1 MVEHMSNL
9 ATRMRPQKIEDVIGQ
24 EHLTA
29 PDKILGRMV
38 SAKQMSSIILYG
50 PPGTGK
56 TSMASALSGSLNIPF
71 EYFNAS
77 TDDKKKLQAIAKE
90 AESKGQLILLL
101 DEIHRL
107 DKPKQDF
114 LLPYTENGQIILVG
128 ATTEN
133 PYISINPAIR
143 SRATLLEIKS
153 VNPQDIVNL
162 IKKASQ
168 TDEILKNFTITI
180 SDESLNFLAN
190 NVDGDVRKALNSFE
204 LAVLSTPNDKNTVS
218 ISTETLEEIL
228 QRKSLPGDKDGDEH
242 YNLLSALQKSIRG
255 SDVNAALHYLGR
267 LILSGDLVAICRR
280 LSIIAFED
288 IGLANPTAII
298 LAKDAID
305 VARETGF
312 PEARIPLATATVELA
327 LSPKSNNAYMA
338 LDKAIADIQNPQIDL
353 TIPMHVRDAHYKGA
367 SKMGVVGYM
376 YPHDFNLHYTPQQYA
391 PNDLKHVQYLN
402 TENLTTE
409 HEKQLVERAVT
420 ITKLNGD
427 A

>member
-1 MVEHMSNL
+1 MSNL

-38 SAKQMSSIILYG
+38 AAKQMSSIILYG

-77 TDDKKKLQAIAKE
+77 TDDKKKLQTIAKE
-90 AESKGQLILLL
+90 TEKQPVILLL

-153 VNPQDIVNL
+153 VTAEAIADLLEQSLTKDSVLKDYNVNVSRDTL
-162 IKKASQ
+162 LFI
-168 TDEILKNFTITI
+168 
-180 SDESLNFLAN
+180 AN
-190 NVDGDVRKALNSFE
+190 NTDGDVRKALNSFE
-204 LAVLSTPNDKNTVS
+204 LAILSTPAYQDTVT
-218 ISTETLEEIL
+218 ITTQVMEEIL
-228 QRKSLPGDKDGDEH
+228 QKKVLAGDKDGSEH
-242 YNLLSALQKSIRG
+242 YNLLSAFQKSIRG
-255 SDVNAALHYLGR
+255 SDVNASLHYLAR
-267 LILSGDLVAICRR
+267 LILSGDLIGICRR

-288 IGLANPTAII
+288 IGLANPTAVT
-298 LAKDAID
+298 LTKNAID
-305 VARETGF
+305 VARDTGF
-312 PEARIPLATATVELA
+312 PEARIPLAMAVVELA

-338 LDKAIADIQNPQIDL
+338 LDRAIADINDPEIDT
-353 TIPMHVRDAHYKGA
+353 TIPAHLRDAHYKGA
-367 SKMGVVGYM
+367 DKMGVIGYS
-376 YPHDFNLHYTPQQYA
+376 YPHDYNAHYTPQQYLPA
-391 PNDLKHVQYLN
+391 SLTNAFYLD
-402 TENLTTE
+402 TENLTTTHE
-409 HEKQLVERAVT
+409 HELVDRARM
-420 ITKLNGD
+420 IADLNRGTQQ
-427 A
+427 

>member
-1 MVEHMSNL
+1 MSNL

-38 SAKQMSSIILYG
+38 AAKQMSSIILYG

-77 TDDKKKLQAIAKE
+77 TDDKKKLQTIAKE
-90 AESKGQLILLL
+90 AEKQPVILLL

-153 VNPQDIVNL
+153 VTAEAIADLLEQSLTKDSVLKDYNVNVSRDTL
-162 IKKASQ
+162 LFI
-168 TDEILKNFTITI
+168 
-180 SDESLNFLAN
+180 AN
-190 NVDGDVRKALNSFE
+190 NTDGDVRKALNSFE
-204 LAVLSTPNDKNTVS
+204 LAILSTPADQDIVTITTQVM
-218 ISTETLEEIL
+218 EEIL
-228 QRKSLPGDKDGDEH
+228 QKKVLAGDKDGSEH
-242 YNLLSALQKSIRG
+242 YNLLSAFQKSIRG
-255 SDVNAALHYLGR
+255 SDVNASLHYLAR
-267 LILSGDLVAICRR
+267 LILSGDLIGICRR

-288 IGLANPTAII
+288 IGLANPTAVT
-298 LAKDAID
+298 LTKNAID
-305 VARETGF
+305 VARDTGF
-312 PEARIPLATATVELA
+312 PEARIPLAMAVVELA

-338 LDKAIADIQNPQIDL
+338 LDRALADINDPEIDT
-353 TIPMHVRDAHYKGA
+353 TIPAHLRDAHYKGA
-367 SKMGVVGYM
+367 DKMGVVGYL
-376 YPHDFNLHYTPQQYA
+376 YPHDYNAHYTPQQYLPA
-391 PNDLKHVQYLN
+391 SLTNAFYLD
-402 TENLTTE
+402 TENLTTTHE
-409 HEKQLVERAVT
+409 HELIDRARM
-420 ITKLNGD
+420 IANLNKG

>member
-1 MVEHMSNL
+1 
-9 ATRMRPQKIEDVIGQ
+9 MRPQKIEDVIGQ

-38 SAKQMSSIILYG
+38 AAKQMSSIILYG

-77 TDDKKKLQAIAKE
+77 TDDKKKLQTIAKE
-90 AESKGQLILLL
+90 AEKQPVILLL

-153 VNPQDIVNL
+153 VTAEAIADLLEQSLTKDSVLKDYNVNVSRDTL
-162 IKKASQ
+162 LFI
-168 TDEILKNFTITI
+168 
-180 SDESLNFLAN
+180 AN
-190 NVDGDVRKALNSFE
+190 NTDGDVRKALNSFE
-204 LAVLSTPNDKNTVS
+204 LAILSTPADQDTVT
-218 ISTETLEEIL
+218 ITTQVMEEIL
-228 QRKSLPGDKDGDEH
+228 QKKVLAGDKDGSEH
-242 YNLLSALQKSIRG
+242 YNLLSAFQKSIRG
-255 SDVNAALHYLGR
+255 SDVNASLHYLAR
-267 LILSGDLVAICRR
+267 LILSGDLIGICRR

-288 IGLANPTAII
+288 IGLANPTAVT
-298 LAKDAID
+298 LTKNAID
-305 VARETGF
+305 VARDTGF
-312 PEARIPLATATVELA
+312 PEARIPLAMAVVELA

-338 LDKAIADIQNPQIDL
+338 LDRAIADINDPEIDT
-353 TIPMHVRDAHYKGA
+353 TIPAHLRDAHYKGA
-367 SKMGVVGYM
+367 DKMGVVGYN
-376 YPHDFNLHYTPQQYA
+376 YPHDFNAHYTPQQYLPA
-391 PNDLKHVQYLN
+391 SLTNAFYLD
-402 TENLTTE
+402 TENLTTTHE
-409 HEKQLVERAVT
+409 HELIDRARMIADLNRGT
-420 ITKLNGD
+420 TK
-427 A
+427 

>member
-1 MVEHMSNL
+1 MSNL

-24 EHLTA
+24 EHLTS

-38 SAKQMSSIILYG
+38 AAKQMSSIILYG

-77 TDDKKKLQAIAKE
+77 TDDKKKLQTIAKE
-90 AESKGQLILLL
+90 AEKQPVILLL

-153 VNPQDIVNL
+153 VTAEAIADLLEQSLTKDSV
-162 IKKASQ
+162 
-168 TDEILKNFTITI
+168 LKDYKVDVSRDTLLFI
-180 SDESLNFLAN
+180 AN
-190 NVDGDVRKALNSFE
+190 NTDGDVRKALNSFE
-204 LAVLSTPNDKNTVS
+204 LAILSTPADQDTVT
-218 ISTETLEEIL
+218 ITTQVMEEIL
-228 QRKSLPGDKDGDEH
+228 QKKVLAGDKDGSEH
-242 YNLLSALQKSIRG
+242 YNLLSAFQKSIRG
-255 SDVNAALHYLGR
+255 SDVNASLHYLAR
-267 LILSGDLVAICRR
+267 LILSGDLIGICRR

-288 IGLANPTAII
+288 IGLANPTAVT
-298 LAKDAID
+298 LTKNAID
-305 VARETGF
+305 VARDTGF
-312 PEARIPLATATVELA
+312 PEARIPLAMAVVELA

-338 LDKAIADIQNPQIDL
+338 LDRAIADINDPEIDT
-353 TIPMHVRDAHYKGA
+353 TIPAHLRDAHYKGA
-367 SKMGVVGYM
+367 DKMGVVGYN
-376 YPHDFNLHYTPQQYA
+376 YPHDFNAHYTPQQYLPA
-391 PNDLKHVQYLN
+391 SLTNAFYLD
-402 TENLTTE
+402 TENLTTTHE
-409 HEKQLVERAVT
+409 HELVDRARM
-420 ITKLNGD
+420 IADLNKGATK
-427 A
+427 

>member
-1 MVEHMSNL
+1 
-9 ATRMRPQKIEDVIGQ
+9 MRPQKIEDVIGQ

-38 SAKQMSSIILYG
+38 AAKQMSSIILYG

-77 TDDKKKLQAIAKE
+77 TDDKKKLQTIAKE
-90 AESKGQLILLL
+90 AEKQPVILLL

-153 VNPQDIVNL
+153 VTAEAIADLLEQSLTKDSVLKDYNVNVSRDTL
-162 IKKASQ
+162 LFI
-168 TDEILKNFTITI
+168 
-180 SDESLNFLAN
+180 AN
-190 NVDGDVRKALNSFE
+190 NTDGDVRKALNSFE
-204 LAVLSTPNDKNTVS
+204 LAILSTPADQDTVT
-218 ISTETLEEIL
+218 ITTQVMEEIL
-228 QRKSLPGDKDGDEH
+228 QKKVLAGDKDGSEH
-242 YNLLSALQKSIRG
+242 YNLLSAFQKSIRG
-255 SDVNAALHYLGR
+255 SDVNASLHYLAR
-267 LILSGDLVAICRR
+267 LILSGDLIGICRR

-288 IGLANPTAII
+288 IGLANPTAVT
-298 LAKDAID
+298 LTKNAID
-305 VARETGF
+305 VARDTGF
-312 PEARIPLATATVELA
+312 PEARIPLAMAVVELA

-338 LDKAIADIQNPQIDL
+338 LDRAIADISDPEIDT
-353 TIPMHVRDAHYKGA
+353 TIPAHLRDAHYKGA
-367 SKMGVVGYM
+367 DKMGVIGYS
-376 YPHDFNLHYTPQQYA
+376 YPHDFNAHYTPQQYLPTSLTNA
-391 PNDLKHVQYLN
+391 FYLD
-402 TENLTTE
+402 TENLTTTHE
-409 HEKQLVERAVT
+409 HELVDRARMIADLNRGT
-420 ITKLNGD
+420 TK
-427 A
+427 

>member
-1 MVEHMSNL
+1 MSNL

-38 SAKQMSSIILYG
+38 AAKQMSSIILYG

-77 TDDKKKLQAIAKE
+77 TDDKKKLQTIAKE
-90 AESKGQLILLL
+90 AEKQPVILLL

-153 VNPQDIVNL
+153 VTAEAIADLLEQSLTKDSVLKDYNVNVSRDTL
-162 IKKASQ
+162 LFI
-168 TDEILKNFTITI
+168 
-180 SDESLNFLAN
+180 AN
-190 NVDGDVRKALNSFE
+190 NTDGDVRKALNSFE
-204 LAVLSTPNDKNTVS
+204 LAILSTPADQDTVT
-218 ISTETLEEIL
+218 ITTQVMEEIL
-228 QRKSLPGDKDGDEH
+228 QKKVLAGDKDGSEH
-242 YNLLSALQKSIRG
+242 YNLLSAFQKSIRG
-255 SDVNAALHYLGR
+255 SDVNASLHYLAR
-267 LILSGDLVAICRR
+267 LILSGDLIGICRR

-288 IGLANPTAII
+288 IGLANPTAVT
-298 LAKDAID
+298 LTKNAID
-305 VARETGF
+305 VARDTGF
-312 PEARIPLATATVELA
+312 PEARIPLAMAVVELA

-338 LDKAIADIQNPQIDL
+338 LDRAIADINDPEIDT
-353 TIPMHVRDAHYKGA
+353 TIPMHLRDAHYKGA
-367 SKMGVVGYM
+367 DKMGVVGYA
-376 YPHDFNLHYTPQQYA
+376 YPHDYNAHYTPQQYLPA
-391 PNDLKHVQYLN
+391 SLTNAFYLD
-402 TENLTTE
+402 TENLTTTHE
-409 HEKQLVERAVT
+409 HELVDRARM
-420 ITKLNGD
+420 IADLNRG
-427 A
+427 AQK

>member
-1 MVEHMSNL
+1 MSNL

-38 SAKQMSSIILYG
+38 VAKQMSSIILYG

-77 TDDKKKLQAIAKE
+77 TDDKKKLQTIAKE
-90 AESKGQLILLL
+90 AEKQPVILLL

-153 VNPQDIVNL
+153 VTAEAIADLLEQSLTKDSVLKDYNVNVSRDTL
-162 IKKASQ
+162 LFI
-168 TDEILKNFTITI
+168 
-180 SDESLNFLAN
+180 AN
-190 NVDGDVRKALNSFE
+190 NTDGDVRKALNSFE
-204 LAVLSTPNDKNTVS
+204 LAILSTPADQDTVT
-218 ISTETLEEIL
+218 ITTQVMEEIL
-228 QRKSLPGDKDGDEH
+228 QKKVLAGDKDGSEH
-242 YNLLSALQKSIRG
+242 YNLLSAFQKSIRG
-255 SDVNAALHYLGR
+255 SDVNASLHYLAR
-267 LILSGDLVAICRR
+267 LILSGDLIGICRR

-288 IGLANPTAII
+288 IGLANPTAVT
-298 LAKDAID
+298 LTKNAID
-305 VARETGF
+305 VARDTGF
-312 PEARIPLATATVELA
+312 PEARIPLAMAVVELA

-338 LDKAIADIQNPQIDL
+338 LDRAIADINDPEIDT
-353 TIPMHVRDAHYKGA
+353 TIPAHLRDAHYKGA
-367 SKMGVVGYM
+367 DKMGVVGYN
-376 YPHDFNLHYTPQQYA
+376 YPHDFNAHYTPQQYLPTSLTNA
-391 PNDLKHVQYLN
+391 FYLD
-402 TENLTTE
+402 TENLTTTHE
-409 HEKQLVERAVT
+409 HELIDRARM
-420 ITKLNGD
+420 IADLNRSI
-427 A
+427 ATH

>member
-1 MVEHMSNL
+1 MSNL

-38 SAKQMSSIILYG
+38 AAKQMSSIILYG

-77 TDDKKKLQAIAKE
+77 TDDKKKLQTIAKE
-90 AESKGQLILLL
+90 AEKQPVILLL

-153 VNPQDIVNL
+153 VTAEAIADLLEQSLTKDSVLKDYNVNVSRDTL
-162 IKKASQ
+162 LFI
-168 TDEILKNFTITI
+168 
-180 SDESLNFLAN
+180 AN
-190 NVDGDVRKALNSFE
+190 NTDGDVRKALNSFE
-204 LAVLSTPNDKNTVS
+204 LAILSTPADQDTVT
-218 ISTETLEEIL
+218 ITTQVMEEIL
-228 QRKSLPGDKDGDEH
+228 QKKVLAGDKDGSEH
-242 YNLLSALQKSIRG
+242 YNLLSAFQKSIRG
-255 SDVNAALHYLGR
+255 SDVNASLHYLAR
-267 LILSGDLVAICRR
+267 LILSGDLIGICRR

-288 IGLANPTAII
+288 IGLANPTAVT
-298 LAKDAID
+298 LTKNAID
-305 VARETGF
+305 VARDTGF
-312 PEARIPLATATVELA
+312 PEARIPLAMAVVELA

-338 LDKAIADIQNPQIDL
+338 LDRAIADINDPEIDT
-353 TIPMHVRDAHYKGA
+353 TIPAHLRDAHYKGA
-367 SKMGVVGYM
+367 DKMGVVGYN
-376 YPHDFNLHYTPQQYA
+376 YPHDFNAHYTPQQYLPA
-391 PNDLKHVQYLN
+391 SLTNAFYLD
-402 TENLTTE
+402 TENLTTTHE
-409 HEKQLVERAVT
+409 HELVDRARM
-420 ITKLNGD
+420 IADLNKGTQQ
-427 A
+427 

>member
-1 MVEHMSNL
+1 MSNL

-38 SAKQMSSIILYG
+38 AAKQMSSIILYG

-77 TDDKKKLQAIAKE
+77 TDDKKKLQTIAKE
-90 AESKGQLILLL
+90 AEKQPVILLL

-153 VNPQDIVNL
+153 VTAEAIADLLEQSLTKDSVLKDYNVNVSRDTL
-162 IKKASQ
+162 LFI
-168 TDEILKNFTITI
+168 
-180 SDESLNFLAN
+180 AN
-190 NVDGDVRKALNSFE
+190 NTDGDVRKALNSFE
-204 LAVLSTPNDKNTVS
+204 LAILSTPADQDTVT
-218 ISTETLEEIL
+218 ITTQVMEEIL
-228 QRKSLPGDKDGDEH
+228 QKKVLAGDKDGSEH
-242 YNLLSALQKSIRG
+242 YNLLSAFQKSIRG
-255 SDVNAALHYLGR
+255 SDVNASLHYLAR
-267 LILSGDLVAICRR
+267 LILSGDLIGICRR

-288 IGLANPTAII
+288 IGLANPTAVT
-298 LAKDAID
+298 LTKNAID
-305 VARETGF
+305 VARDTGF
-312 PEARIPLATATVELA
+312 PEARIPLAMAVVELA

-338 LDKAIADIQNPQIDL
+338 LDRALADINDPEIDT
-353 TIPMHVRDAHYKGA
+353 TIPAHLRDAHYKGA
-367 SKMGVVGYM
+367 DKMGVVGYN
-376 YPHDFNLHYTPQQYA
+376 YPHDFNAHYTPQQYLPA
-391 PNDLKHVQYLN
+391 SLTNAFYLD
-402 TENLTTE
+402 TENLTTTHE
-409 HEKQLVERAVT
+409 HELVDRARM
-420 ITKLNGD
+420 IADLNRG
-427 A
+427 AQK

>member
-1 MVEHMSNL
+1 MSNL

-38 SAKQMSSIILYG
+38 AAKQMSSIILYG

-77 TDDKKKLQAIAKE
+77 TDDKKKLQTIAKE
-90 AESKGQLILLL
+90 AEKQPLILLL

-143 SRATLLEIKS
+143 SRATLLEIKPVTAEAIADLLEKSLTQDS
-153 VNPQDIVNL
+153 V
-162 IKKASQ
+162 
-168 TDEILKNFTITI
+168 LKDYKVDVSRDTLLFI
-180 SDESLNFLAN
+180 AN
-190 NVDGDVRKALNSFE
+190 NTNGDVRKALNSFE
-204 LAVLSTPNDKNTVS
+204 LAILSTPVNQDTVT
-218 ISTETLEEIL
+218 ITTPIMEEIL
-228 QRKSLPGDKDGDEH
+228 QKKALAGDKDGSEH
-242 YNLLSALQKSIRG
+242 YNLLSAFQKSIRG
-255 SDVNAALHYLGR
+255 SDVNASLHYLAR
-267 LILSGDLVAICRR
+267 LILSGDLIGICRR

-288 IGLANPTAII
+288 IGLANPTAVT
-298 LAKDAID
+298 LTKNAID

-312 PEARIPLATATVELA
+312 PEARIPLAMAVVELA
-327 LSPKSNNAYMA
+327 LSPKSNNAYKA
-338 LDKAIADIQNPQIDL
+338 LDHAIADINDPEIDT
-353 TIPMHVRDAHYKGA
+353 TIPPHLRDAHYKGA
-367 SKMGVVGYM
+367 DKMGVVGYN
-376 YPHDFNLHYTPQQYA
+376 YPHDFNAHYTPQQYLPA
-391 PNDLKHVQYLN
+391 SLTNAFYLD
-402 TENLTTE
+402 TENLTTTHE
-409 HEKQLVERAVT
+409 HELVDRARMIADLNRGVT
-420 ITKLNGD
+420 R
-427 A
+427 

>member
-1 MVEHMSNL
+1 MSNL

-38 SAKQMSSIILYG
+38 AAKQMSSIILYG

-77 TDDKKKLQAIAKE
+77 TDDKKKLQTIAKE
-90 AESKGQLILLL
+90 AEKQPVILLL

-153 VNPQDIVNL
+153 VTAEAIADLLEQSLTKDSV
-162 IKKASQ
+162 
-168 TDEILKNFTITI
+168 LKDYKVDVSRDTLLFI
-180 SDESLNFLAN
+180 AN
-190 NVDGDVRKALNSFE
+190 NTDGDVRKALNSFE
-204 LAVLSTPNDKNTVS
+204 LAILSTPVDQDIVTITTQVM
-218 ISTETLEEIL
+218 EEIL
-228 QRKSLPGDKDGDEH
+228 QKKVLAGDKDGSEH
-242 YNLLSALQKSIRG
+242 YNLLSAFQKSIRG
-255 SDVNAALHYLGR
+255 SDVNASLHYLAR
-267 LILSGDLVAICRR
+267 LILSGDLIGICRR

-288 IGLANPTAII
+288 IGLANPTAVT
-298 LAKDAID
+298 LTKNAID
-305 VARETGF
+305 VARDTGF
-312 PEARIPLATATVELA
+312 PEARIPLAMAVVELA

-338 LDKAIADIQNPQIDL
+338 LDRAIADINDPEIDT
-353 TIPMHVRDAHYKGA
+353 TIPAHLRDAHYKGA
-367 SKMGVVGYM
+367 DKMGVVGYN
-376 YPHDFNLHYTPQQYA
+376 YPHDFNAHYTPQQYLPTSLTNA
-391 PNDLKHVQYLN
+391 FYLD
-402 TENLTTE
+402 TENLTTTHE
-409 HEKQLVERAVT
+409 HELVDRARM
-420 ITKLNGD
+420 IADLNRG
-427 A
+427 AQK

>member
-1 MVEHMSNL
+1 
-9 ATRMRPQKIEDVIGQ
+9 MRPQKIEDVIGQ

-38 SAKQMSSIILYG
+38 AAKQMSSIILYG

-77 TDDKKKLQAIAKE
+77 TDDKKKLQTIAKE
-90 AESKGQLILLL
+90 AEKQPVILLL

-153 VNPQDIVNL
+153 VTAEAIADLLEQSLTKDSVLKDYNVNVSRDTL
-162 IKKASQ
+162 LFI
-168 TDEILKNFTITI
+168 
-180 SDESLNFLAN
+180 AN
-190 NVDGDVRKALNSFE
+190 NTDGDVRKALNSFE
-204 LAVLSTPNDKNTVS
+204 LAILSTPADQDTVT
-218 ISTETLEEIL
+218 ITTQVMEEIL
-228 QRKSLPGDKDGDEH
+228 QKKVLAGDKDGSEH
-242 YNLLSALQKSIRG
+242 YNLLSAFQKSIRG
-255 SDVNAALHYLGR
+255 SDVNASLHYLAR
-267 LILSGDLVAICRR
+267 LILSGDLIGICRR

-288 IGLANPTAII
+288 IGLANPTAVT
-298 LAKDAID
+298 LTKNAID
-305 VARETGF
+305 VARDTGF
-312 PEARIPLATATVELA
+312 PEARIPLAMAVVELA

-338 LDKAIADIQNPQIDL
+338 LDRAIADINDPEIDT
-353 TIPMHVRDAHYKGA
+353 TIPAHLRDAHYKGA
-367 SKMGVVGYM
+367 DKMGVVGYN
-376 YPHDFNLHYTPQQYA
+376 YPHDFNAHYTPQQYLPA
-391 PNDLKHVQYLN
+391 SLTNAFYLD
-402 TENLTTE
+402 TENLTTTHE
-409 HEKQLVERAVT
+409 HELVDRARMIADLNRGVT
-420 ITKLNGD
+420 R
-427 A
+427 

>member
-1 MVEHMSNL
+1 MHLL

-38 SAKQMSSIILYG
+38 AAKQMSSIILYG

-77 TDDKKKLQAIAKE
+77 TDDKKKLQTIAKE
-90 AESKGQLILLL
+90 AEKQPVILLL

-153 VNPQDIVNL
+153 VTAEAIADLLEQSLTKDSVLKDYNVNVSRDTL
-162 IKKASQ
+162 LFI
-168 TDEILKNFTITI
+168 
-180 SDESLNFLAN
+180 AN
-190 NVDGDVRKALNSFE
+190 NTDGDVRKALNSFE
-204 LAVLSTPNDKNTVS
+204 LAILSTPADQDTVT
-218 ISTETLEEIL
+218 ITTQVMEEIL
-228 QRKSLPGDKDGDEH
+228 QKKVLAGDKDGSEH
-242 YNLLSALQKSIRG
+242 YNLLSAFQKSIRG
-255 SDVNAALHYLGR
+255 SDVNASLHYLAR
-267 LILSGDLVAICRR
+267 LILSGDLIGICRR

-288 IGLANPTAII
+288 IGLANPTAVT
-298 LAKDAID
+298 LTKNAID
-305 VARETGF
+305 VARDTGF
-312 PEARIPLATATVELA
+312 PEARIPLAMAVVELA

-338 LDKAIADIQNPQIDL
+338 LDRAIADINDPEIDT
-353 TIPMHVRDAHYKGA
+353 TIPAHLRDAHYKGA
-367 SKMGVVGYM
+367 DKMGVVGYN
-376 YPHDFNLHYTPQQYA
+376 YPHDFNAHYTPQQYLPTSLTNA
-391 PNDLKHVQYLN
+391 FYLD
-402 TENLTTE
+402 TENLTTTHE
-409 HEKQLVERAVT
+409 HELVDRARMIADLNRGT
-420 ITKLNGD
+420 TK
-427 A
+427 

>member
-1 MVEHMSNL
+1 MSNL

-38 SAKQMSSIILYG
+38 AAKQMSSIILYG

-77 TDDKKKLQAIAKE
+77 TDDKKKLQTIAKE
-90 AESKGQLILLL
+90 AEKQPVILLL

-153 VNPQDIVNL
+153 VTAEAIADLLEQSLTKDSV
-162 IKKASQ
+162 
-168 TDEILKNFTITI
+168 LKDYKVDVSRDTLLFI
-180 SDESLNFLAN
+180 AN
-190 NVDGDVRKALNSFE
+190 NTDGDVRKALNSFE
-204 LAVLSTPNDKNTVS
+204 LAILSTPADQDTVT
-218 ISTETLEEIL
+218 ITTQVMEEIL
-228 QRKSLPGDKDGDEH
+228 QKKVLAGDKDGSEH
-242 YNLLSALQKSIRG
+242 YNLLSAFQKSIRG
-255 SDVNAALHYLGR
+255 SDVNASLHYLAR
-267 LILSGDLVAICRR
+267 LILSGDLIGICRR

-288 IGLANPTAII
+288 IGLANPTAVT
-298 LAKDAID
+298 LTKNAID
-305 VARETGF
+305 VARDTGF
-312 PEARIPLATATVELA
+312 PEARIPLAMAVVELA

-338 LDKAIADIQNPQIDL
+338 IDRAIADINDPEIDT
-353 TIPMHVRDAHYKGA
+353 TIPPHLRDAHYKGA
-367 SKMGVVGYM
+367 DKMGVVGYN
-376 YPHDFNLHYTPQQYA
+376 YPHDFNAHYTPQQYLPTSLTNA
-391 PNDLKHVQYLN
+391 FYLD
-402 TENLTTE
+402 TENLTTTHE
-409 HEKQLVERAVT
+409 HELVDRARM
-420 ITKLNGD
+420 IADLNRG
-427 A
+427 AQK

>member
-1 MVEHMSNL
+1 MSNL

-38 SAKQMSSIILYG
+38 AAKQMSSIILYG

-77 TDDKKKLQAIAKE
+77 THDKKKLQDIAKK
-90 AESKGQLILLL
+90 AEKQPVILLL

-153 VNPQDIVNL
+153 VTAEAIADLLEQSLTKDSV
-162 IKKASQ
+162 
-168 TDEILKNFTITI
+168 LKDYKVDVSRDTLLFI
-180 SDESLNFLAN
+180 AN
-190 NVDGDVRKALNSFE
+190 NTDGDVRKALNSFE
-204 LAVLSTPNDKNTVS
+204 LAILSTPIDQDTVT
-218 ISTETLEEIL
+218 ITTQVMEEIL
-228 QRKSLPGDKDGDEH
+228 QKKVLAGDKDGSEH
-242 YNLLSALQKSIRG
+242 YNLLSAFQKSIRG
-255 SDVNAALHYLGR
+255 SDVNASLHYLAR
-267 LILSGDLVAICRR
+267 LILSGDLIGICRR

-288 IGLANPTAII
+288 IGLANPTAVT
-298 LAKDAID
+298 LTKNAID
-305 VARETGF
+305 VARDTGF
-312 PEARIPLATATVELA
+312 PEARIPLAMAVVELA

-338 LDKAIADIQNPQIDL
+338 LDRAIADINDPEIDT
-353 TIPMHVRDAHYKGA
+353 TIPAHLRDAHYKGA
-367 SKMGVVGYM
+367 DKMGVVGYN
-376 YPHDFNLHYTPQQYA
+376 YPHDFNAHYTPQQYLPA
-391 PNDLKHVQYLN
+391 SLTNAFYLD
-402 TENLTTE
+402 TENLTTTHE
-409 HEKQLVERAVT
+409 HELVDRARMIADLNRGT
-420 ITKLNGD
+420 TK
-427 A
+427 

>member
-1 MVEHMSNL
+1 MSNL

-38 SAKQMSSIILYG
+38 AAKQMSSIILYG

-77 TDDKKKLQAIAKE
+77 TDDKKKLQTIAKE
-90 AESKGQLILLL
+90 AEKQPVILLL

-153 VNPQDIVNL
+153 VTADAIADLLEQSLTKDSV
-162 IKKASQ
+162 
-168 TDEILKNFTITI
+168 LKDYKVDVSRDTLLFI
-180 SDESLNFLAN
+180 AN
-190 NVDGDVRKALNSFE
+190 NTDGDVRKALNSFE
-204 LAVLSTPNDKNTVS
+204 LAILSTPADQDTVT
-218 ISTETLEEIL
+218 ITTPIMEEIL
-228 QRKSLPGDKDGDEH
+228 QKKVLAGDKDGSEH
-242 YNLLSALQKSIRG
+242 YNLLSAFQKSIRG
-255 SDVNAALHYLGR
+255 SDVNASLHYLAR
-267 LILSGDLVAICRR
+267 LILSGDLIGICRR

-288 IGLANPTAII
+288 IGLANPTAVT
-298 LAKDAID
+298 LTKNAID
-305 VARETGF
+305 VARDTGF
-312 PEARIPLATATVELA
+312 PEARIPLAMAVVELA

-338 LDKAIADIQNPQIDL
+338 LDRAIADINDPEIDT
-353 TIPMHVRDAHYKGA
+353 TIPAHLRDAHYKGA
-367 SKMGVVGYM
+367 DKMGVVGYS
-376 YPHDFNLHYTPQQYA
+376 YPHNFNAHYTPQQYLPA
-391 PNDLKHVQYLN
+391 SLTNAFYLD
-402 TENLTTE
+402 TENLTTTHE
-409 HEKQLVERAVT
+409 HELVDRARMIADLNRGT
-420 ITKLNGD
+420 TK
-427 A
+427 

>member
-1 MVEHMSNL
+1 MSNL

-24 EHLTA
+24 EHLTS

-38 SAKQMSSIILYG
+38 AAKQMSSIILYG

-77 TDDKKKLQAIAKE
+77 TDDKKKLQTIAKE
-90 AESKGQLILLL
+90 AEKQPVILLL

-153 VNPQDIVNL
+153 VTAEAIADLLEQSLTKDSV
-162 IKKASQ
+162 
-168 TDEILKNFTITI
+168 LKDYKVDVSRDTLLFI
-180 SDESLNFLAN
+180 AN
-190 NVDGDVRKALNSFE
+190 NTDGDVRKALNSFE
-204 LAVLSTPNDKNTVS
+204 LAILSTPADQDTVT
-218 ISTETLEEIL
+218 ITTQVMEEIL
-228 QRKSLPGDKDGDEH
+228 QKKVLAGDKDGSEH
-242 YNLLSALQKSIRG
+242 YNLLSAFQKSIRG
-255 SDVNAALHYLGR
+255 SDVNASLHYLAR
-267 LILSGDLVAICRR
+267 LILSGDLIGICRR

-288 IGLANPTAII
+288 IGLANLTAVT
-298 LAKDAID
+298 LTKNAID
-305 VARETGF
+305 VARDTGF
-312 PEARIPLATATVELA
+312 PEARIPLAMAVVELA

-338 LDKAIADIQNPQIDL
+338 LDRAIADINDPEIDT
-353 TIPMHVRDAHYKGA
+353 TIPLHLRDAHYKGA
-367 SKMGVVGYM
+367 DKMGVIGYS
-376 YPHDFNLHYTPQQYA
+376 YPHDYNAHYTPQQYLPA
-391 PNDLKHVQYLN
+391 SLTNAFYLD
-402 TENLTTE
+402 TENLTTA
-409 HEKQLVERAVT
+409 HEIELVDRARM
-420 ITKLNGD
+420 IADLNKGATK
-427 A
+427 

>member
-1 MVEHMSNL
+1 MSNL

-38 SAKQMSSIILYG
+38 AAKQMSSIILYG

-77 TDDKKKLQAIAKE
+77 TDDKKKLQTIAKE
-90 AESKGQLILLL
+90 AEKQPVILLL

-153 VNPQDIVNL
+153 VTAEAIADLLEQSLTKDSVLKDYNVNVSRDTL
-162 IKKASQ
+162 LFI
-168 TDEILKNFTITI
+168 
-180 SDESLNFLAN
+180 AN
-190 NVDGDVRKALNSFE
+190 NTDGDVRKALNSFE
-204 LAVLSTPNDKNTVS
+204 LAILSTPADQDTVT
-218 ISTETLEEIL
+218 ITTQVMEEIL
-228 QRKSLPGDKDGDEH
+228 QKKVLAGDKDGSEH
-242 YNLLSALQKSIRG
+242 YNLLSAFQKSIRG
-255 SDVNAALHYLGR
+255 SDVNASLHYLAR
-267 LILSGDLVAICRR
+267 LILSGDLIGICRR

-288 IGLANPTAII
+288 IGLANPTAVT
-298 LAKDAID
+298 LTKNAID
-305 VARETGF
+305 VARDTGF
-312 PEARIPLATATVELA
+312 PEARIPLAMAVVELA

-338 LDKAIADIQNPQIDL
+338 LDRAIADINDPEIDT
-353 TIPMHVRDAHYKGA
+353 TIPLHLRDAHYKGA
-367 SKMGVVGYM
+367 DKMGVIGYN
-376 YPHDFNLHYTPQQYA
+376 YPHDFNTHYTPQQYLPTSLTNA
-391 PNDLKHVQYLN
+391 FYLD
-402 TENLTTE
+402 TENLTTTHE
-409 HEKQLVERAVT
+409 HELVDRARMIADLNRGT
-420 ITKLNGD
+420 TK
-427 A
+427 

>member
-1 MVEHMSNL
+1 MSNL

-38 SAKQMSSIILYG
+38 AAKQMSSIILYG

-77 TDDKKKLQAIAKE
+77 TDDKKKLQTIAKE
-90 AESKGQLILLL
+90 AEKQPVILLL

-153 VNPQDIVNL
+153 VTAEAIADLLEQSLTKDSVLKDYNVNVSRDTL
-162 IKKASQ
+162 LFI
-168 TDEILKNFTITI
+168 
-180 SDESLNFLAN
+180 AN
-190 NVDGDVRKALNSFE
+190 NTDGDVRKALNSFE
-204 LAVLSTPNDKNTVS
+204 LAILSTPADQDTVT
-218 ISTETLEEIL
+218 ITTQVMEEIL
-228 QRKSLPGDKDGDEH
+228 QKKVLAGDKDGSEH
-242 YNLLSALQKSIRG
+242 YNLLSAFQKSIRG
-255 SDVNAALHYLGR
+255 SDVNASLHYLAR
-267 LILSGDLVAICRR
+267 LILSGDLIGICRR

-288 IGLANPTAII
+288 IGLANPTAVT
-298 LAKDAID
+298 LTKNAID
-305 VARETGF
+305 VARDTGF
-312 PEARIPLATATVELA
+312 PEARIPLAMAVVELA

-338 LDKAIADIQNPQIDL
+338 LDRAIADINDPEIDT
-353 TIPMHVRDAHYKGA
+353 TIPMHLPDAHYKGA
-367 SKMGVVGYM
+367 DKMGVVGYA
-376 YPHDFNLHYTPQQYA
+376 YPHDYNAHYTPQQYLPA
-391 PNDLKHVQYLN
+391 SLTNAFYLD
-402 TENLTTE
+402 TENLTTTHE
-409 HEKQLVERAVT
+409 HELVDRARM
-420 ITKLNGD
+420 IADLNRG
-427 A
+427 AQK

>member
-1 MVEHMSNL
+1 MSNL

-38 SAKQMSSIILYG
+38 AAKQMSSIILYG

-77 TDDKKKLQAIAKE
+77 TDDKKKLQTIAKE
-90 AESKGQLILLL
+90 AEKQPVILLL

-153 VNPQDIVNL
+153 VTAEAIADLLEQSLTKDSV
-162 IKKASQ
+162 
-168 TDEILKNFTITI
+168 LKDYKVDVSRDTLLFI
-180 SDESLNFLAN
+180 AN
-190 NVDGDVRKALNSFE
+190 NTDGDVRKALNSFE
-204 LAVLSTPNDKNTVS
+204 LAILSTPANQDTVT
-218 ISTETLEEIL
+218 ITTQVMEEIL
-228 QRKSLPGDKDGDEH
+228 QKKVLAGDKDGSEH
-242 YNLLSALQKSIRG
+242 YNLLSAFQKSIRG
-255 SDVNAALHYLGR
+255 SDVNASLHYLAR
-267 LILSGDLVAICRR
+267 LILSGDLIGICRR

-288 IGLANPTAII
+288 IGLANPTAVT
-298 LAKDAID
+298 LTKNAID
-305 VARETGF
+305 VARDTGF
-312 PEARIPLATATVELA
+312 PEARIPLAMAVVELA

-338 LDKAIADIQNPQIDL
+338 LDRAIADINDPEIDT
-353 TIPMHVRDAHYKGA
+353 TIPPHLRDAHYKGA
-367 SKMGVVGYM
+367 DKMGVVGYS
-376 YPHDFNLHYTPQQYA
+376 YPHDYNAHYTPQQYLPA
-391 PNDLKHVQYLN
+391 SLTNAFYLD
-402 TENLTTE
+402 TENLTTTHE
-409 HEKQLVERAVT
+409 HELVDRARM
-420 ITKLNGD
+420 IADLNRG
-427 A
+427 AQK

>member
-1 MVEHMSNL
+1 
-9 ATRMRPQKIEDVIGQ
+9 MRPQKIEDVIGQ

-38 SAKQMSSIILYG
+38 AAKQMSSIILYG

-77 TDDKKKLQAIAKE
+77 TDDKKKLQNIAKE
-90 AESKGQLILLL
+90 AEKQPVILLL

-153 VNPQDIVNL
+153 VTAEAIADLLEQSLTKDSVLKDYNVNVSRDTL
-162 IKKASQ
+162 LFI
-168 TDEILKNFTITI
+168 
-180 SDESLNFLAN
+180 AN
-190 NVDGDVRKALNSFE
+190 NTDGDVRKALNSFE
-204 LAVLSTPNDKNTVS
+204 LAILSTPADQDTVT
-218 ISTETLEEIL
+218 ITTQVMEEIL
-228 QRKSLPGDKDGDEH
+228 QKKVLAGDKDGSEH
-242 YNLLSALQKSIRG
+242 YNLLSAFQKSIRG
-255 SDVNAALHYLGR
+255 SDVNASLHYLAR
-267 LILSGDLVAICRR
+267 LILSGDLIGICRR

-288 IGLANPTAII
+288 IGLANPTAVT
-298 LAKDAID
+298 LTKNAID
-305 VARETGF
+305 VARDTGF
-312 PEARIPLATATVELA
+312 PEARIPLAMAVVELA

-338 LDKAIADIQNPQIDL
+338 LDRAIADINDPEIDT
-353 TIPMHVRDAHYKGA
+353 TIPLHLRDAHYKGA
-367 SKMGVVGYM
+367 DKMGVVGYN
-376 YPHDFNLHYTPQQYA
+376 YPHDFNAHYTPQQYLPTSLTNA
-391 PNDLKHVQYLN
+391 FYLD
-402 TENLTTE
+402 TENLTTTHE
-409 HEKQLVERAVT
+409 HELVDRARM
-420 ITKLNGD
+420 IADLNRGATK
-427 A
+427 

>member
-1 MVEHMSNL
+1 MSNL

-38 SAKQMSSIILYG
+38 AAKQMSSIILYG

-77 TDDKKKLQAIAKE
+77 TDDKKKLQTIAKE
-90 AESKGQLILLL
+90 AEKQPVILLL

-153 VNPQDIVNL
+153 VTADAIADLLEQSLTKDSV
-162 IKKASQ
+162 
-168 TDEILKNFTITI
+168 LKDYKVDVSRDTLLFI
-180 SDESLNFLAN
+180 AN
-190 NVDGDVRKALNSFE
+190 NTDGDVRKALNSFE
-204 LAVLSTPNDKNTVS
+204 LAILSTPADQDTVT
-218 ISTETLEEIL
+218 ITTQVMEEIL
-228 QRKSLPGDKDGDEH
+228 QKKVLAGDKDGSEH
-242 YNLLSALQKSIRG
+242 YNLLSAFQKSIRG
-255 SDVNAALHYLGR
+255 SDVNASLHYLAR
-267 LILSGDLVAICRR
+267 LILSGDLIGICRR

-288 IGLANPTAII
+288 IGLANPTAVT
-298 LAKDAID
+298 LTKNAID
-305 VARETGF
+305 VARDTGF
-312 PEARIPLATATVELA
+312 PEARIPLAMAVVELA

-338 LDKAIADIQNPQIDL
+338 LERAIADINDPEIDT
-353 TIPMHVRDAHYKGA
+353 TIPAHLRDAHYKGA
-367 SKMGVVGYM
+367 DKMGVIGYS
-376 YPHDFNLHYTPQQYA
+376 YPHDYNAHYTPQQYLPA
-391 PNDLKHVQYLN
+391 SLTNAFYLD
-402 TENLTTE
+402 TENLTTTHE
-409 HEKQLVERAVT
+409 HELVDRARM
-420 ITKLNGD
+420 IADLNRGATK
-427 A
+427 

>member
-1 MVEHMSNL
+1 MSNL

-38 SAKQMSSIILYG
+38 AAKQMSSIILYG

-77 TDDKKKLQAIAKE
+77 TDDKKKLQTIAKE
-90 AESKGQLILLL
+90 AEKQPVILLL

-153 VNPQDIVNL
+153 VTAEAIADLLEQSLTKDSVLKDYNVNVSRDTL
-162 IKKASQ
+162 LFI
-168 TDEILKNFTITI
+168 
-180 SDESLNFLAN
+180 AN
-190 NVDGDVRKALNSFE
+190 NTDGDVRKALNSFE
-204 LAVLSTPNDKNTVS
+204 LAILSTPLDQDTVT
-218 ISTETLEEIL
+218 ITTQVMEEIL
-228 QRKSLPGDKDGDEH
+228 QKKVLAGDKDGSEH
-242 YNLLSALQKSIRG
+242 YNLLSAFQKSIRG
-255 SDVNAALHYLGR
+255 SDVNASLHYLAR
-267 LILSGDLVAICRR
+267 LILSGDLIGICRR

-288 IGLANPTAII
+288 IGLANPTAVT
-298 LAKDAID
+298 LTKNAID
-305 VARETGF
+305 VARDTGF
-312 PEARIPLATATVELA
+312 PEARIPLAMAVVELA

-338 LDKAIADIQNPQIDL
+338 LDRAIADINDPEIDT
-353 TIPMHVRDAHYKGA
+353 TIPLHLRDAHYKGA
-367 SKMGVVGYM
+367 DKMGVVGYN
-376 YPHDFNLHYTPQQYA
+376 YPHDFNAHYTPQQYLPTSLTNA
-391 PNDLKHVQYLN
+391 FYLD
-402 TENLTTE
+402 TENLTTTHE
-409 HEKQLVERAVT
+409 HELVDRARMIADLNRGT
-420 ITKLNGD
+420 TK
-427 A
+427 

>member
-1 MVEHMSNL
+1 MSNL

-38 SAKQMSSIILYG
+38 AAKQMSSIILYG

-77 TDDKKKLQAIAKE
+77 TDDKKKLQTIAKE
-90 AESKGQLILLL
+90 AEKQPVILLL

-153 VNPQDIVNL
+153 VTAEAIANLLEQSLTKDSVLKDYNVNVSRDTL
-162 IKKASQ
+162 LFI
-168 TDEILKNFTITI
+168 
-180 SDESLNFLAN
+180 AN
-190 NVDGDVRKALNSFE
+190 NTDGDVRKALNSFE
-204 LAVLSTPNDKNTVS
+204 LAILSTPADQDTVT
-218 ISTETLEEIL
+218 ITTQVMEEIL
-228 QRKSLPGDKDGDEH
+228 QKKVLAGDKDGSEH
-242 YNLLSALQKSIRG
+242 YNLLSAFQKSIRG
-255 SDVNAALHYLGR
+255 SDVNASLHYLAR
-267 LILSGDLVAICRR
+267 LILSGDLIGICRR

-288 IGLANPTAII
+288 IGLANPTAVT
-298 LAKDAID
+298 LTKNAID
-305 VARETGF
+305 VARDTGF
-312 PEARIPLATATVELA
+312 PEARIPLAMAVVELA

-338 LDKAIADIQNPQIDL
+338 LDRAIADINDPEIDT
-353 TIPMHVRDAHYKGA
+353 TIPAHLRDAHYKGA
-367 SKMGVVGYM
+367 DKMGVVGYN
-376 YPHDFNLHYTPQQYA
+376 YPHDFNAHYTPQQYLPA
-391 PNDLKHVQYLN
+391 SLTNAFYLD
-402 TENLTTE
+402 TENLTTTHE
-409 HEKQLVERAVT
+409 HELVDRARM
-420 ITKLNGD
+420 IADLNRGATK
-427 A
+427 

>member
-1 MVEHMSNL
+1 MSNL

-38 SAKQMSSIILYG
+38 AAKQMSSIILYG

-77 TDDKKKLQAIAKE
+77 TDDKKKLQTIAKK
-90 AESKGQLILLL
+90 AEKQPLILLL

-153 VNPQDIVNL
+153 VTAETIANL
-162 IKKASQ
+162 L
-168 TDEILKNFTITI
+168 E
-180 SDESLNFLAN
+180 ESLTKDSVLKDYKVNVSRDTLLFIAN
-190 NVDGDVRKALNSFE
+190 NTDGDVRKALNSFE
-204 LAVLSTPNDKNTVS
+204 LAILSTPADQDTVT
-218 ISTETLEEIL
+218 ITTQIMEEIIQKKTL
-228 QRKSLPGDKDGDEH
+228 AGDKDGSEH
-242 YNLLSALQKSIRG
+242 YNLLSAFQKSIRG
-255 SDVNAALHYLGR
+255 SDVNASLHYLAR
-267 LILSGDLVAICRR
+267 LILSGDLIGICRR

-288 IGLANPTAII
+288 IGLANPTAVT
-298 LAKDAID
+298 LTKNAID

-312 PEARIPLATATVELA
+312 PEARIPLAMAVVELA
-327 LSPKSNNAYMA
+327 LSPKSNNAYRA
-338 LDKAIADIQNPQIDL
+338 LDRALADVNAPGIDL
-353 TIPMHVRDAHYKGA
+353 AIPMHLRDTHYKGA
-367 SKMGVVGYM
+367 DKMGVVGYN
-376 YPHDFNLHYTPQQYA
+376 YPHDFNAHYTPQQYLPA
-391 PNDLKHVQYLN
+391 SLTNAFYLD
-402 TENLTTE
+402 TENLTTTHE
-409 HEKQLVERAVT
+409 HELVDRARM
-420 ITKLNGD
+420 IADLNKGSQK
-427 A
+427 

>member
-1 MVEHMSNL
+1 MSNL

-24 EHLTA
+24 EHLTT

-38 SAKQMSSIILYG
+38 AAKQMSSIILYG

-77 TDDKKKLQAIAKE
+77 TDDKKKLQTIAKE
-90 AESKGQLILLL
+90 AEKQPVILLL

-153 VNPQDIVNL
+153 VTAEAIADLLEQSLTKDSV
-162 IKKASQ
+162 
-168 TDEILKNFTITI
+168 LKDYKVDVSRDTLLFI
-180 SDESLNFLAN
+180 AN
-190 NVDGDVRKALNSFE
+190 NTDGDVRKALNSFE
-204 LAVLSTPNDKNTVS
+204 LAILSTPLDQDTVT
-218 ISTETLEEIL
+218 ITTQVMEEIL
-228 QRKSLPGDKDGDEH
+228 QKKVLAGDKDGSEH
-242 YNLLSALQKSIRG
+242 YNLLSAFQKSIRG
-255 SDVNAALHYLGR
+255 SDVNASLHYLAR
-267 LILSGDLVAICRR
+267 LILSGDLIGICRR

-288 IGLANPTAII
+288 IGLANPTAVT
-298 LAKDAID
+298 LTKNAID
-305 VARETGF
+305 VARDTGF
-312 PEARIPLATATVELA
+312 PEARIPLAMAVVELA

-338 LDKAIADIQNPQIDL
+338 LDRAIADINNPEIDT
-353 TIPMHVRDAHYKGA
+353 TIPAHLRDTHYKGA
-367 SKMGVVGYM
+367 DKMGVVGYN
-376 YPHDFNLHYTPQQYA
+376 YPHDFNAHYTPQQYLPA
-391 PNDLKHVQYLN
+391 SLTNAFYLD
-402 TENLTTE
+402 TENLTTTHE
-409 HEKQLVERAVT
+409 HELVDRARM
-420 ITKLNGD
+420 IADLNRGATK
-427 A
+427 

>member
-1 MVEHMSNL
+1 MSNL

-38 SAKQMSSIILYG
+38 AAKQMSSIILYG

-56 TSMASALSGSLNIPF
+56 TSMASALSGSLDIPF

-77 TDDKKKLQAIAKE
+77 TDDKKKLQTIAKE
-90 AESKGQLILLL
+90 AEKQPVILLL

-153 VNPQDIVNL
+153 VTADAIADLLEQSLTKDSV
-162 IKKASQ
+162 
-168 TDEILKNFTITI
+168 LKNYKVNVSRDTLLFI
-180 SDESLNFLAN
+180 AN
-190 NVDGDVRKALNSFE
+190 NTDGDVRKALNSFE
-204 LAVLSTPNDKNTVS
+204 LAILSTPADQDIVTITTQVM
-218 ISTETLEEIL
+218 EEIL
-228 QRKSLPGDKDGDEH
+228 QKKVLAGDKDGSEH
-242 YNLLSALQKSIRG
+242 YNLLSAFQKSIRG
-255 SDVNAALHYLGR
+255 SDVNASLHYLAR
-267 LILSGDLVAICRR
+267 LILSGDLIGICRR

-288 IGLANPTAII
+288 IGLANPTAVT
-298 LAKDAID
+298 LTKNAID
-305 VARETGF
+305 VARDTGF
-312 PEARIPLATATVELA
+312 PEARIPLAMAVVELA

-338 LDKAIADIQNPQIDL
+338 LDRAIADINDPEIDT
-353 TIPMHVRDAHYKGA
+353 TIPAHLRDAHYKGA
-367 SKMGVVGYM
+367 DKMGVVGYN
-376 YPHDFNLHYTPQQYA
+376 YPHDFNAHYTPQQYLPTSLTNA
-391 PNDLKHVQYLN
+391 FYLD
-402 TENLTTE
+402 TENLTTTHE
-409 HEKQLVERAVT
+409 HELVDRARM
-420 ITKLNGD
+420 IADLNKGATK
-427 A
+427 

>member
-1 MVEHMSNL
+1 MSNL

-38 SAKQMSSIILYG
+38 AAKQMSSIILYG

-77 TDDKKKLQAIAKE
+77 TDDKKKLQTIAKE
-90 AESKGQLILLL
+90 AEKQPVILLL

-153 VNPQDIVNL
+153 VTAEAIADLLEQSLTKDSVLKDYNVNVSRDTL
-162 IKKASQ
+162 LFI
-168 TDEILKNFTITI
+168 
-180 SDESLNFLAN
+180 AN
-190 NVDGDVRKALNSFE
+190 NTDGDVRKALNSFE
-204 LAVLSTPNDKNTVS
+204 LAILSTPLDQDIVTITTQVM
-218 ISTETLEEIL
+218 EEIL
-228 QRKSLPGDKDGDEH
+228 QKKVLAGDKDGSEH
-242 YNLLSALQKSIRG
+242 YNLLSAFQKSIRG
-255 SDVNAALHYLGR
+255 SDVNASLHYLAR
-267 LILSGDLVAICRR
+267 LILSGDLIGICRR

-288 IGLANPTAII
+288 IGLANPTAVT
-298 LAKDAID
+298 LTKNAID
-305 VARETGF
+305 VARDTGF
-312 PEARIPLATATVELA
+312 PEARIPLAMAVVELA

-338 LDKAIADIQNPQIDL
+338 LDRAIADINDPEIDT
-353 TIPMHVRDAHYKGA
+353 TIPLHLRDAHYKGA
-367 SKMGVVGYM
+367 DKMGVVGYN
-376 YPHDFNLHYTPQQYA
+376 YPHDFNAHYTPQQYLPTSLTNA
-391 PNDLKHVQYLN
+391 FYLD
-402 TENLTTE
+402 TENLTTTHE
-409 HEKQLVERAVT
+409 HELIDRARM
-420 ITKLNGD
+420 IADLNRG
-427 A
+427 AQK

>member
-1 MVEHMSNL
+1 MSNL

-38 SAKQMSSIILYG
+38 AAKQMSSIILYG

-77 TDDKKKLQAIAKE
+77 TDDKKKLQTIAKE
-90 AESKGQLILLL
+90 AEKQPVILLL

-153 VNPQDIVNL
+153 VTAEAIADLLEQSLTKDSVLKDYNVNVSRDTL
-162 IKKASQ
+162 LFI
-168 TDEILKNFTITI
+168 
-180 SDESLNFLAN
+180 AN
-190 NVDGDVRKALNSFE
+190 NTDGDVRKALNSFE
-204 LAVLSTPNDKNTVS
+204 LAILSTPADQDTVT
-218 ISTETLEEIL
+218 ITTQVMEEIL
-228 QRKSLPGDKDGDEH
+228 QKKVLAGDKDGSEH
-242 YNLLSALQKSIRG
+242 YNLLSAFQKSIRG
-255 SDVNAALHYLGR
+255 SDVNASLHYLAR
-267 LILSGDLVAICRR
+267 LILSGDLIGICRR

-288 IGLANPTAII
+288 IGLANPTAVT
-298 LAKDAID
+298 LTKNAID
-305 VARETGF
+305 VARDTGF
-312 PEARIPLATATVELA
+312 PEARIPLAMAVVELA

-338 LDKAIADIQNPQIDL
+338 LDHAITDINDPEIDT
-353 TIPMHVRDAHYKGA
+353 TIPAHLRDAHYKGA
-367 SKMGVVGYM
+367 DKMGVVGYN
-376 YPHDFNLHYTPQQYA
+376 YPHDFNAHYIPQQYLPA
-391 PNDLKHVQYLN
+391 SLTNAFYLD
-402 TENLTTE
+402 TENLTTTHE
-409 HEKQLVERAVT
+409 HELIDRARM
-420 ITKLNGD
+420 IADLNRG
-427 A
+427 AQK

>member
-1 MVEHMSNL
+1 MSNL

-38 SAKQMSSIILYG
+38 AAKQMSSIILYG

-77 TDDKKKLQAIAKE
+77 TDDKKKLQTIAKE
-90 AESKGQLILLL
+90 AEKQPVILLL

-153 VNPQDIVNL
+153 VTADAIANL
-162 IKKASQ
+162 LEQSLTKDSV
-168 TDEILKNFTITI
+168 LKDYKVDVSRDTLLFI
-180 SDESLNFLAN
+180 AN
-190 NVDGDVRKALNSFE
+190 NTDGDVRKALNSFE
-204 LAVLSTPNDKNTVS
+204 LAILSTPADQDTVT
-218 ISTETLEEIL
+218 ITTQVIEEIL
-228 QRKSLPGDKDGDEH
+228 QKKVLAGDKDGSEH
-242 YNLLSALQKSIRG
+242 YNLLSAFQKSIRG
-255 SDVNAALHYLGR
+255 SDVNASLHYLAR
-267 LILSGDLVAICRR
+267 LILSGDLIGICRR

-288 IGLANPTAII
+288 IGLANPTAVT
-298 LAKDAID
+298 LTKNAID
-305 VARETGF
+305 VARDTGF
-312 PEARIPLATATVELA
+312 PEARIPLAMAVVELA

-338 LDKAIADIQNPQIDL
+338 LDRAIADINDPEIDT
-353 TIPMHVRDAHYKGA
+353 TIPAHLRDAHYKGA
-367 SKMGVVGYM
+367 DKMGVVGYN
-376 YPHDFNLHYTPQQYA
+376 YPHDFNAHYTPQQYLPTSLTNA
-391 PNDLKHVQYLN
+391 FYLD
-402 TENLTTE
+402 TENLTTSHE
-409 HEKQLVERAVT
+409 HELVDRARM
-420 ITKLNGD
+420 IADLNKGATK
-427 A
+427 

>member
-1 MVEHMSNL
+1 MSNL

-24 EHLTA
+24 EHLTS

-38 SAKQMSSIILYG
+38 AAKQMSSIILYG

-77 TDDKKKLQAIAKE
+77 TDDKKKLQTIAKE
-90 AESKGQLILLL
+90 AEKQPVILLL

-153 VNPQDIVNL
+153 VTADAIADLLEQSLTKDSV
-162 IKKASQ
+162 
-168 TDEILKNFTITI
+168 LKDYKVDVSRDTLLFI
-180 SDESLNFLAN
+180 AN
-190 NVDGDVRKALNSFE
+190 NTDGDVRKALNSFE
-204 LAVLSTPNDKNTVS
+204 LAILSTPADQDTVT
-218 ISTETLEEIL
+218 ITTQVMEEIL
-228 QRKSLPGDKDGDEH
+228 QKKVLAGDKDGSEH
-242 YNLLSALQKSIRG
+242 YNLLSAFQKSIRG
-255 SDVNAALHYLGR
+255 SDVNASLHYLAR
-267 LILSGDLVAICRR
+267 LILSGDLIGICRR

-288 IGLANPTAII
+288 IGLANPTAVT
-298 LAKDAID
+298 LTKNAID
-305 VARETGF
+305 VARDTGF
-312 PEARIPLATATVELA
+312 PEARIPLAMAVVELA

-338 LDKAIADIQNPQIDL
+338 LDRAIADINDPEIDT
-353 TIPMHVRDAHYKGA
+353 TIPAHLRDAHYKGA
-367 SKMGVVGYM
+367 DKMGVVGYN
-376 YPHDFNLHYTPQQYA
+376 YPHDFNAHYTPQQYLPTSLTNA
-391 PNDLKHVQYLN
+391 FYLD
-402 TENLTTE
+402 TENLTTTHE
-409 HEKQLVERAVT
+409 HELIDRARMIADLNRGT
-420 ITKLNGD
+420 TK
-427 A
+427 

>member
-1 MVEHMSNL
+1 
-9 ATRMRPQKIEDVIGQ
+9 MRPQKIEDVIGQ

-38 SAKQMSSIILYG
+38 AAKQMSSIILYG

-77 TDDKKKLQAIAKE
+77 TDDKKKLQTIAKE
-90 AESKGQLILLL
+90 AEKQPVILLL

-153 VNPQDIVNL
+153 VTADAIADLLEQSLTKDSV
-162 IKKASQ
+162 
-168 TDEILKNFTITI
+168 LKDYKVDVSRDTLLFI
-180 SDESLNFLAN
+180 AN
-190 NVDGDVRKALNSFE
+190 NTDGDVRKALNSFE
-204 LAVLSTPNDKNTVS
+204 LAILSTPADQDTVT
-218 ISTETLEEIL
+218 ITTQVMEEIL
-228 QRKSLPGDKDGDEH
+228 QKKVLAGDKDGSEH
-242 YNLLSALQKSIRG
+242 YNLLSAFQKSIRG
-255 SDVNAALHYLGR
+255 SDVNASLHYLAR
-267 LILSGDLVAICRR
+267 LILSGDLIGICRR

-288 IGLANPTAII
+288 IGLANPTAVT
-298 LAKDAID
+298 LTKNAID
-305 VARETGF
+305 VARDTGF
-312 PEARIPLATATVELA
+312 PEARIPLAMAVVELA

-338 LDKAIADIQNPQIDL
+338 LDRAIADINDPEIDT
-353 TIPMHVRDAHYKGA
+353 TIPMHLRDAHYKGA
-367 SKMGVVGYM
+367 DKMGVVGYA
-376 YPHDFNLHYTPQQYA
+376 YPHDYNAHYTPQQYLPA
-391 PNDLKHVQYLN
+391 SLTNAFYLD
-402 TENLTTE
+402 TENLTTTHE
-409 HEKQLVERAVT
+409 HELIDRARM
-420 ITKLNGD
+420 IADLNRGATK
-427 A
+427 

>member
-1 MVEHMSNL
+1 MSNL

-38 SAKQMSSIILYG
+38 AAKQMSSIILYG

-77 TDDKKKLQAIAKE
+77 TDDKKKLQTIAKE
-90 AESKGQLILLL
+90 AEKQPVILLL

-153 VNPQDIVNL
+153 VTAEAIADLLEQSLTKDSVLKDYNVN
-162 IKKASQ
+162 ASRD
-168 TDEILKNFTITI
+168 TLLFI
-180 SDESLNFLAN
+180 AN
-190 NVDGDVRKALNSFE
+190 NTDGDVRKALNSFE
-204 LAVLSTPNDKNTVS
+204 LAILSTPANQDTVT
-218 ISTETLEEIL
+218 ITTQVMEEIL
-228 QRKSLPGDKDGDEH
+228 QKKVLAGDKDGSEH
-242 YNLLSALQKSIRG
+242 YNLLSAFQKSIRG
-255 SDVNAALHYLGR
+255 SDVNASLHYLAR
-267 LILSGDLVAICRR
+267 LILSGDLIGICRR

-288 IGLANPTAII
+288 IGLANPTAVT
-298 LAKDAID
+298 LTKNAID
-305 VARETGF
+305 VARDTGF
-312 PEARIPLATATVELA
+312 PEARIPLAMAVVELA

-338 LDKAIADIQNPQIDL
+338 LDRAIADINDPEIDT
-353 TIPMHVRDAHYKGA
+353 TIPAHLRDAHYKGA
-367 SKMGVVGYM
+367 DKMGVVGYN
-376 YPHDFNLHYTPQQYA
+376 YPHDFNAHYTPQQYLPTSLTNA
-391 PNDLKHVQYLN
+391 FYLD
-402 TENLTTE
+402 TENLTTTHE
-409 HEKQLVERAVT
+409 HELIDRARMIANLNRGT
-420 ITKLNGD
+420 TK
-427 A
+427 

>member
-1 MVEHMSNL
+1 MSNL

-38 SAKQMSSIILYG
+38 AAKQMSSIILYG

-77 TDDKKKLQAIAKE
+77 TDDKKKLQTIAKE
-90 AESKGQLILLL
+90 AEKQPVILLL

-153 VNPQDIVNL
+153 VTAEAIADLLEQSLTKDSV
-162 IKKASQ
+162 
-168 TDEILKNFTITI
+168 LKDYKVDVSRDTLLFI
-180 SDESLNFLAN
+180 AN
-190 NVDGDVRKALNSFE
+190 NTDGDVRKALNSFE
-204 LAVLSTPNDKNTVS
+204 LAILSTPADQDTVT
-218 ISTETLEEIL
+218 ITTQVMEEIL
-228 QRKSLPGDKDGDEH
+228 QKKVLAGDKDGSEH
-242 YNLLSALQKSIRG
+242 YNLLSAFQKSIRG
-255 SDVNAALHYLGR
+255 SDVNASLHYLAR
-267 LILSGDLVAICRR
+267 LILSGDLIGICRR

-288 IGLANPTAII
+288 IGLANPTAVT
-298 LAKDAID
+298 LTKNAID
-305 VARETGF
+305 VARDTGF
-312 PEARIPLATATVELA
+312 PEARIPLAMAVVELA

-338 LDKAIADIQNPQIDL
+338 LDRAIADINDPEIDT
-353 TIPMHVRDAHYKGA
+353 TIPPHLRDAHYKGA
-367 SKMGVVGYM
+367 DKMGVVGYN
-376 YPHDFNLHYTPQQYA
+376 YPHDFNAHYTPQQYLPTSLTNA
-391 PNDLKHVQYLN
+391 FYLD
-402 TENLTTE
+402 TENLTTTHE
-409 HEKQLVERAVT
+409 HELVDRARMIADLNRGT
-420 ITKLNGD
+420 TK
-427 A
+427 

>member
-1 MVEHMSNL
+1 MSNL

-38 SAKQMSSIILYG
+38 AAKQMSSIILYG

-77 TDDKKKLQAIAKE
+77 TDDKKKLQTIAKE
-90 AESKGQLILLL
+90 AEKQPVILLL

-153 VNPQDIVNL
+153 VTAEAIADLLEQSLTKDSVLKDYNVNVSRDTL
-162 IKKASQ
+162 LFI
-168 TDEILKNFTITI
+168 
-180 SDESLNFLAN
+180 AN
-190 NVDGDVRKALNSFE
+190 NTDGDVRKALNSFE
-204 LAVLSTPNDKNTVS
+204 LAILSTPADQDTVT
-218 ISTETLEEIL
+218 ITTQVMEEIL
-228 QRKSLPGDKDGDEH
+228 QKKVLAGDKDGSEH
-242 YNLLSALQKSIRG
+242 YNLLSAFQKSIRG
-255 SDVNAALHYLGR
+255 SDVNASLHYLAR
-267 LILSGDLVAICRR
+267 LILSGDLIGICRR

-288 IGLANPTAII
+288 IGLANPTAVT
-298 LAKDAID
+298 LTKNAID
-305 VARETGF
+305 VARDTGF
-312 PEARIPLATATVELA
+312 PEARIPLAMAVVELA

-338 LDKAIADIQNPQIDL
+338 LDRAIADINDPEIDT
-353 TIPMHVRDAHYKGA
+353 TIPAHLRDAHYKGA
-367 SKMGVVGYM
+367 DKMGVVGYN
-376 YPHDFNLHYTPQQYA
+376 YPHDFNAHYTPQQYLPTSLTNA
-391 PNDLKHVQYLN
+391 FYLD
-402 TENLTTE
+402 TENLTTTHE
-409 HEKQLVERAVT
+409 HELIDRARM
-420 ITKLNGD
+420 IADLNKGS
-427 A
+427 